1 MEYQVTVDQFTGPL
15 DLLLHLIKEH
25 DMDLLDLDVAAV
37 CDQYLAYIQTM
48 DPSLLEAVSEYLVM
62 AAWLI
67 EMKSK
72 LLLPKP
78 EIDEE
83 DDYEA
88 ERKRMIE
95 RLIEKNRIN
104 GILEAFEAS
113 YDKRQT
119 MHSKIP
125 SALEEYLPSG
135 EETIPEGME
144 VYDLIKAMQRVMQR
158 RALLQPLES
167 KIARVEISIDERT
180 EQIRNYF
187 LRHKDKTVDFE
198 DLFDE
203 GDRYFA
209 IVTFLSILVLVKN
222 SELLI
227 TQSGNFE
234 KEQAMDKNEYL
245 SVIEGMLYIYGD
257 EGVTIKDVAE
267 ALEITKKEAY
277 ELMDEL
283 LSYYASKTIKGI
295 DICDFGGTYKMVT
308 LPQHDVYYKKMMA
321 TSGRKLSKS
330 ALETLAIVA
339 YYQPV
344 TRIRIEEIRGVGCE
358 SMIRKLLAQALI
370 KEVGRDDS
378 PGKPVLYGVTDEFM
392 DAFNLKSLDELP
404 ELKEIESEFDEEDI
418 FNTKYQE
425 KVEEKPETN

>member
-1 MEYQVTVDQFTGPL
+1 
-15 DLLLHLIKEH
+15 
-25 DMDLLDLDVAAV
+25 
-37 CDQYLAYIQTM
+37 
-48 DPSLLEAVSEYLVM
+48 
-62 AAWLI
+62 
-67 EMKSK
+67 
-72 LLLPKP
+72 
-78 EIDEE
+78 
-83 DDYEA
+83 
-88 ERKRMIE
+88 
-95 RLIEKNRIN
+95 
-104 GILEAFEAS
+104 
-113 YDKRQT
+113 
-119 MHSKIP
+119 
-125 SALEEYLPSG
+125 
-135 EETIPEGME
+135 
-144 VYDLIKAMQRVMQR
+144 
-158 RALLQPLES
+158 
-167 KIARVEISIDERT
+167 
-180 EQIRNYF
+180 
-187 LRHKDKTVDFE
+187 
-198 DLFDE
+198 
-203 GDRYFA
+203 
-209 IVTFLSILVLVKN
+209 
-222 SELLI
+222 
-227 TQSGNFE
+227 
-234 KEQAMDKNEYL
+234 MDKNEYL

-283 LSYYASKTIKGI
+283 LSYYASKTVKGV

-308 LPQHDVYYKKMMA
+308 LPQHDA
-321 TSGRKLSKS
+321 QLISR
-330 ALETLAIVA
+330 ALEQRSPPRLSQAAVEVLAIVA

>member
-1 MEYQVTVDQFTGPL
+1 
-15 DLLLHLIKEH
+15 
-25 DMDLLDLDVAAV
+25 
-37 CDQYLAYIQTM
+37 
-48 DPSLLEAVSEYLVM
+48 
-62 AAWLI
+62 
-67 EMKSK
+67 
-72 LLLPKP
+72 
-78 EIDEE
+78 
-83 DDYEA
+83 
-88 ERKRMIE
+88 
-95 RLIEKNRIN
+95 
-104 GILEAFEAS
+104 
-113 YDKRQT
+113 
-119 MHSKIP
+119 
-125 SALEEYLPSG
+125 
-135 EETIPEGME
+135 
-144 VYDLIKAMQRVMQR
+144 
-158 RALLQPLES
+158 
-167 KIARVEISIDERT
+167 
-180 EQIRNYF
+180 
-187 LRHKDKTVDFE
+187 
-198 DLFDE
+198 
-203 GDRYFA
+203 
-209 IVTFLSILVLVKN
+209 
-222 SELLI
+222 
-227 TQSGNFE
+227 
-234 KEQAMDKNEYL
+234 MDKNEYL

-283 LSYYASKTIKGI
+283 LSYYASKTVKGV

-308 LPQHDVYYKKMMA
+308 LPQHDVYYKKMMT
-321 TSGRKLSKS
+321 TSSRKLSKS

-392 DAFNLKSLDELP
+392 DAFNLKTLDELP

>member
-1 MEYQVTVDQFTGPL
+1 
-15 DLLLHLIKEH
+15 
-25 DMDLLDLDVAAV
+25 
-37 CDQYLAYIQTM
+37 
-48 DPSLLEAVSEYLVM
+48 
-62 AAWLI
+62 
-67 EMKSK
+67 
-72 LLLPKP
+72 
-78 EIDEE
+78 
-83 DDYEA
+83 
-88 ERKRMIE
+88 
-95 RLIEKNRIN
+95 
-104 GILEAFEAS
+104 
-113 YDKRQT
+113 
-119 MHSKIP
+119 
-125 SALEEYLPSG
+125 
-135 EETIPEGME
+135 
-144 VYDLIKAMQRVMQR
+144 
-158 RALLQPLES
+158 
-167 KIARVEISIDERT
+167 
-180 EQIRNYF
+180 
-187 LRHKDKTVDFE
+187 
-198 DLFDE
+198 
-203 GDRYFA
+203 
-209 IVTFLSILVLVKN
+209 
-222 SELLI
+222 
-227 TQSGNFE
+227 
-234 KEQAMDKNEYL
+234 MDKNEYL
-245 SVIEGMLYIYGD
+245 SVTEGMLYIYGD

-283 LSYYASKTIKGI
+283 LSLYASKSVKGV

-308 LPQHDVYYKKMMA
+308 LPQHDVYYKKMMT
-321 TSGRKLSKS
+321 TSGTKLSKS

>member
-1 MEYQVTVDQFTGPL
+1 
-15 DLLLHLIKEH
+15 
-25 DMDLLDLDVAAV
+25 
-37 CDQYLAYIQTM
+37 
-48 DPSLLEAVSEYLVM
+48 
-62 AAWLI
+62 
-67 EMKSK
+67 
-72 LLLPKP
+72 
-78 EIDEE
+78 
-83 DDYEA
+83 
-88 ERKRMIE
+88 
-95 RLIEKNRIN
+95 
-104 GILEAFEAS
+104 
-113 YDKRQT
+113 
-119 MHSKIP
+119 
-125 SALEEYLPSG
+125 
-135 EETIPEGME
+135 
-144 VYDLIKAMQRVMQR
+144 
-158 RALLQPLES
+158 
-167 KIARVEISIDERT
+167 
-180 EQIRNYF
+180 
-187 LRHKDKTVDFE
+187 
-198 DLFDE
+198 
-203 GDRYFA
+203 
-209 IVTFLSILVLVKN
+209 
-222 SELLI
+222 
-227 TQSGNFE
+227 
-234 KEQAMDKNEYL
+234 MDKNEYL

-283 LSYYASKTIKGI
+283 LSLYASKTVKGV

-308 LPQHDVYYKKMMA
+308 LPQHDAYYKKMMT